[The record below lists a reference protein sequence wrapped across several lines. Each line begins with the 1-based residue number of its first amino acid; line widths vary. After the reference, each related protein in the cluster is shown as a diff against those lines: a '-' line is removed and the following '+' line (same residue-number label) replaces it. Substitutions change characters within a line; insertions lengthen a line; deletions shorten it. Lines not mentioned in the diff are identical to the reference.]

1 MTSAPSRLQA
11 GIVPVDLG
19 ASVVFYRDV
28 LGLPYQGTRPALE
41 GRTLHLFTAG
51 DSVLKL
57 LETPETSET
66 SEAPSAR
73 APRGPFAG
81 ATGIRWLTLDVDD
94 LDAIVSRCE
103 RAGVHLQLAPTDLR
117 PGLRVAIAEDPDGNA
132 IELVE
137 RTTA

>member
-1 MTSAPSRLQA
+1 VTSAPSRLQA

-19 ASVVFYRDV
+19 ASVTFYRDV

-57 LETPETSET
+57 LETPE
-66 SEAPSAR
+66 APSAR
-73 APRGPFAG
+73 APGGPFAG

-103 RAGVHLQLAPTDLR
+103 GAGVHLQLAPTDLR

>member
-1 MTSAPSRLQA
+1 VTSAPSRLQA

-57 LETPETSET
+57 LETPETP
-66 SEAPSAR
+66 EAPSAR
-73 APRGPFAG
+73 APGGPFAD
-81 ATGIRWLTLDVDD
+81 ATGIRWLTLDVGD
-94 LDAIVSRCE
+94 LDAIVSRCV

-117 PGLRVAIAEDPDGNA
+117 PGLRVAIAEDPAGNA

>member
-1 MTSAPSRLQA
+1 MSNAPSRLQA
-11 GIVPVDLG
+11 GIVPVDLS
-19 ASVVFYRDV
+19 ASVAFYRDV

-41 GRTLHLFTAG
+41 GRTLHLFAAG
-51 DSVLKL
+51 DSALKL
-57 LETPETSET
+57 LETPE
-66 SEAPSAR
+66 APSGR

-94 LDAIVSRCE
+94 LDAIVQRCVT
-103 RAGVHLQLAPTDLR
+103 AGINLQLPPTALR

-137 RTTA
+137 RAQAG